1 MWAIYFVNK
10 EFNVYRDGGEG
21 EKYKKINFSTELF
34 MYFGHLAFNFV
45 TVFLYSVFYVPEVY
59 GLHLQNRT
67 ATAPGNPEEC
77 SSPIC

>member
-10 EFNVYRDGGEG
+10 GFSVQRDCGEG
-21 EKYKKINFSTELF
+21 EKCKNFNFSTELI

-67 ATAPGNPEEC
+67 ATAA
-77 SSPIC
+77 